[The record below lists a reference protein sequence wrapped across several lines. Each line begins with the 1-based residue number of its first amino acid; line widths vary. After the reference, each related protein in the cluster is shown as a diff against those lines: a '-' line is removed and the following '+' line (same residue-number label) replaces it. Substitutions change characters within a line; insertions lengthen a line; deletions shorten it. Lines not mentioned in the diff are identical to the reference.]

1 MLTNEQISAYFENGY
16 LLVED
21 VVTPEQLQRM
31 QDITHEFIDRSR
43 HVTASNDVYDLDQGH
58 NSETPKLTRIKLPH
72 KQHPFFWDV
81 LKNSGITEVLRQ
93 LVGPNAVLQTSKLNA
108 KAPGGGAGGPSIRR
122 RLAKMPYVTA
132 GVAHSPI
139 IEDLNRGALALREW
153 RGVIVA
159 TTVQPAAF

>member
-1 MLTNEQISAYFENGY
+1 MLTSEQISAYFENGY

-43 HVTASNDVYDLDQGH
+43 HVTASNDVYDLDEGH

-81 LKNSGITEVLRQ
+81 VKNSGITEVLRQ

-108 KAPGGGAGGPSIRR
+108 KAPG
-122 RLAKMPYVTA
+122 
-132 GVAHSPI
+132 
-139 IEDLNRGALALREW
+139 
-153 RGVIVA
+153 
-159 TTVQPAAF
+159 